1 MEKDVEQIN
10 MDDANLKRGT
20 GSEIVNQTNSLPVF
34 DFSDFEEEGF
44 EKTEESDKAIFI
56 FKDGSL
62 YSGFSEGGNVRD
74 VDHGS
79 IEYFI
84 KDSKIDRYH
93 PDFWSIVM
101 QEVVQVVPESNS
113 ILMLENHEYSEEQQ
127 LKIKEYENM
136 NYEVHPL
143 ESTIV
148 NPAVSKEKDVEYT
161 IADIKSE
168 SYKILFKEIQKKY
181 PSVAALTI
189 NGNELMLDFLG
200 KVNYSYSPDDGL
212 VSESSVISSFGKG
225 TVNRTSVIEEIYQSM
240 EESGELFQRAMN
252 LGIELDEVFN
262 SDELKQLF
270 QNSTT
275 EKELYTNI
283 SSIRSEVELEWS
295 FSEAKTSEEI
305 DIYNEKNQQKLNEEI
320 KNGAIYFVNG
330 EGTEYQADL
339 KRNLIGETKS
349 NGETKVTKVESI
361 FDFMKD
367 KGAVACSAEAME
379 ETKKNQSNSRTAG
392 KTAEM
397 AIKKEPSSSRTSE
410 GRSI

>member
-1 MEKDVEQIN
+1 M
-10 MDDANLKRGT
+10 
-20 GSEIVNQTNSLPVF
+20 
-34 DFSDFEEEGF
+34 
-44 EKTEESDKAIFI
+44 
-56 FKDGSL
+56 
-62 YSGFSEGGNVRD
+62 
-74 VDHGS
+74 
-79 IEYFI
+79 
-84 KDSKIDRYH
+84 
-93 PDFWSIVM
+93 
-101 QEVVQVVPESNS
+101 
-113 ILMLENHEYSEEQQ
+113 
-127 LKIKEYENM
+127 
-136 NYEVHPL
+136 
-143 ESTIV
+143 
-148 NPAVSKEKDVEYT
+148 EKDVEYT

-181 PSVAALTI
+181 PSVADLTI

-200 KVNYSYSPDDGL
+200 KVNYSYNPDDGL
-212 VSESSVISSFGKG
+212 VTESSVISSFGKG

-252 LGIELDEVFN
+252 LGIELDEAFN
-262 SDELKQLF
+262 YDELKQLF

-305 DIYNEKNQQKLNEEI
+305 DSYNKKNLQKLNEEI

-339 KRNLIGETKS
+339 KRYLIGETKS

-367 KGAVACSAEAME
+367 KGAVACSTEAME

>member
-10 MDDANLKRGT
+10 MDNANLKRGT

-44 EKTEESDKAIFI
+44 EKTEELDKAIFI

-127 LKIKEYENM
+127 IKIKEYENM
-136 NYEVHPL
+136 DYELHEL

-148 NPAVSKEKDVEYT
+148 NPIAPKEKEYT

-168 SYKILFKEIQKKY
+168 SYKILFTEIQKKY
-181 PSVAALTI
+181 PSVADLTI

-200 KVNYSYSPDDGL
+200 KVNYSYNPDDGL

-262 SDELKQLF
+262 YDELKQLF

-305 DIYNEKNQQKLNEEI
+305 DIYNKNNLQKLNEEI

-397 AIKKEPSSSRTSE
+397 AIKKELSSSRTSE

>member
-10 MDDANLKRGT
+10 MDDENLKRGT

-34 DFSDFEEEGF
+34 DFSDFEEEF
-44 EKTEESDKAIFI
+44 EKTEELDKAIFI

-62 YSGFSEGGNVRD
+62 YSGFSEGGNIRD
-74 VDHGS
+74 IDHGS
-79 IEYFI
+79 IAYFI
-84 KDSKIDRYH
+84 TDPKIDRYH
-93 PDFWSIVM
+93 PDFWSIVL

-127 LKIKEYENM
+127 VKIKEYENM
-136 NYEVHPL
+136 DYEVHQL

-148 NPAVSKEKDVEYT
+148 NPIASKEKEYT

-181 PSVAALTI
+181 PSVADLTI

-200 KVNYSYSPDDGL
+200 KVNYSYNPDDGL
-212 VSESSVISSFGKG
+212 VSESSVISSFWKG

-252 LGIELDEVFN
+252 LGIELDEAFN
-262 SDELKQLF
+262 YDELKQLF

-305 DIYNEKNQQKLNEEI
+305 DSYNKKNLQKLNEEI